1 MSMQWGLLL
10 GPLTKGRWE
19 GNLNR
24 KPTPFAEHLLSWC
37 SETAAGH
44 IMPEIFCLTARSGA
58 AAEEFI
64 SLPETLDIGPNSDTP
79 MEETLKA
86 VTNYE
91 SDIIIRY
98 VLT

>member
-1 MSMQWGLLL
+1 
-10 GPLTKGRWE
+10 
-19 GNLNR
+19 
-24 KPTPFAEHLLSWC
+24 
-37 SETAAGH
+37 
-44 IMPEIFCLTARSGA
+44 MPEIFCFTARSGA

-64 SLPETLDIGPNSDTP
+64 SLLETLGLGPNSDTP

-86 VTNYE
+86 ATNYE